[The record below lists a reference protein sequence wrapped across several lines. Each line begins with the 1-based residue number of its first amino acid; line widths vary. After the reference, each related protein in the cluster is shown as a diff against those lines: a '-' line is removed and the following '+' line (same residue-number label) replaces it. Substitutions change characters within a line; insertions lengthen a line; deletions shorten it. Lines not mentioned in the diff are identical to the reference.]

1 MDIEYLTIGFLFLLI
16 GIAIIIYKFRSPSI
30 KKNKHIGYRY
40 DLLGAAIVCIVLG
53 LYLTLQE
60 IKMMLL

>member
-1 MDIEYLTIGFLFLLI
+1 MDIEYLTIGILFLLI

-30 KKNKHIGYRY
+30 KKNIGYRY